1 MIRDTRFASDLE
13 VKHFL
18 ELIDPLRHYVDEN
31 ALAIHDLP
39 RGFEPIA
46 RHVISELKRFGYV
59 PNAIRLLVQ
68 IDKDDYEPFLTVRQ
82 RAAAHRTLAALF
94 LRLKRRS

>member
-13 VKHFL
+13 VRHFF
-18 ELIDPLRHYVDEN
+18 ELIAPLRYYVDEN

-39 RGFEPIA
+39 PGLEAVA

-68 IDKDDYEPFLTVRQ
+68 IDKNDYEPFLTARQ

-94 LRLKRRS
+94 LRLNRRK